1 MAKRETLELVRSYY
15 RIPDEQARRR
25 VFELV
30 RGLATAYD
38 GSV

>member
-15 RIPDEQARRR
+15 KITDEKVRRR

-30 RGLATAYD
+30 KALGKTGRG
-38 GSV
+38 S